1 MPNKGERP
9 PLPLVMERYLAYL
22 ASVRGMAV
30 RTLDAYRLDIACFA
44 GYCKKQG
51 ILAEAAT
58 LQEVQ
63 RFMADISAEDKAAVT
78 VNRALASVRGF
89 YRWLVRFGYRKDNP
103 AGSIPSL
110 KTPKTLPVFLWVEEM
125 AAFAAL
131 PDHAHILW
139 PLRDR
144 ALLLAM
150 YSGGLRISEL
160 VSLSVGRLEEDLSSA
175 RVIGK
180 GDKERYVFFS
190 DEAVK
195 ALEAYLPARQEK
207 LRQEKSKDRLFIN
220 QKGEGLSVSGVWW
233 IINQYA
239 QRSGL
244 QKHLHPH
251 ALRHSFAAHL
261 VNAGCDVRV
270 VQALLGHESIATT
283 QRYTHV
289 NMERLKA
296 VYTKAHP
303 HGIKKSGEGSN
314 TQRIPVGSIPRVHD
328 NTKEKN
334 DNERY

>member
-1 MPNKGERP
+1 MPNKRERP
-9 PLPLVMERYLAYL
+9 LLPLVMERYLAYL

-30 RTLDAYRLDIACFA
+30 RTLEAYRLDIAHFA

-51 ILAEAAT
+51 IAAEAAT

-63 RFMADISAEDKAAVT
+63 RFMVDISAEDKAAVT
-78 VNRALASVRGF
+78 VNRALASLRGF

-103 AGSIPSL
+103 TGSVLSL

-144 ALLLAM
+144 ALLLTM

-160 VSLSVGRLEEDLSSA
+160 VSLSMGRLEGDLSGA

-180 GDKERYVFFS
+180 GDKERHVFFS
-190 DEAVK
+190 GEAVK
-195 ALEAYLPARQEK
+195 ALETYLPTRQER
-207 LRQEKSKDRLFIN
+207 LRQEKSRDRLFIN
-220 QKGEGLSVSGVWW
+220 QKGEGLSVSGVRW
-233 IINQYA
+233 IISQYA

-303 HGIKKSGEGSN
+303 HGIKKSGETSN
-314 TQRIPVGSIPRVHD
+314 TQEPLLAVLQEYKII
-328 NTKEKN
+328 
-334 DNERY
+334 

>member
-1 MPNKGERP
+1 
-9 PLPLVMERYLAYL
+9 MERYLAYL
-22 ASVRGMAV
+22 ASVRGLAV
-30 RTLDAYRLDIACFA
+30 RTLEAYRLDISRFA
-44 GYCKKQG
+44 GYCIKQG
-51 ILAEAAT
+51 IPAEAAT

-78 VNRALASVRGF
+78 VNRALASLRGF

-103 AGSIPSL
+103 MGSVPSL
-110 KTPKTLPVFLWVEEM
+110 KASKPLPVFLWVEEM

-139 PLRDR
+139 PVRDK
-144 ALLLAM
+144 ALLLTM

-160 VSLSVGRLEEDLSSA
+160 VSLSLGHLEGDLRSA

-195 ALEAYLPARQEK
+195 ALKAYLPTRQER
-207 LRQEKSKDRLFIN
+207 LRQEPSRDRLFIN
-220 QKGEGLSVSGVWW
+220 QKGEGLSVSGVRW

-239 QRSGL
+239 RHSGL

-303 HGIKKSGEGSN
+303 HGIKK
-314 TQRIPVGSIPRVHD
+314 
-328 NTKEKN
+328 
-334 DNERY
+334 

>member
-1 MPNKGERP
+1 MRNKRERS
-9 PLPLVMERYLAYL
+9 PLPQVIEHYLAYL
-22 ASVRGMAV
+22 DSVRGMAP
-30 RTLDAYRLDIACFA
+30 RTLEAYRLDIAHFA

-51 ILAEAAT
+51 IVAEDAT
-58 LQEVQ
+58 TQEVQ
-63 RFMADISAEDKAAVT
+63 RFMGDICAEDKAAVS

-89 YRWLVRFGYRKDNP
+89 YRWLLRFGYRKDNP
-103 AGSIPSL
+103 MGSVSSL

-131 PDHAHILW
+131 PEHAHILW

-144 ALLLAM
+144 ALVLTM

-160 VSLSVGRLEEDLSSA
+160 VSLSVQQMERDLSGA
-175 RVIGK
+175 RIIGK
-180 GDKERYVFFS
+180 GDKERHVFFS

-195 ALEAYLPARQEK
+195 ALEAYLPTRQER
-207 LRQEKSKDRLFIN
+207 LRPEKATDRLFIN

-233 IINQYA
+233 IIKQYA
-239 QRSGL
+239 QRSPL
-244 QKHLHPH
+244 QKPLHPH

-296 VYTKAHP
+296 VYVKAHP
-303 HGIKKSGEGSN
+303 HGIKKSEKRSI
-314 TQRIPVGSIPRVHD
+314 TQRIPVGGTTGVQD
-328 NTKEKN
+328 NIREKK
-334 DNERY
+334 